1 MANEPKKQQQI
12 QIKYEDMAARYANQV
27 VLTTGQEEIF
37 LDFSSGL
44 VPDQGQG
51 FSTLPIH
58 TRIAMTPSG
67 VVRLAQL
74 LAQTVQ
80 RFQVVQVQP
89 PPQEPPAQVE
99 GAAAP
104 EAPAKSE

>member
-1 MANEPKKQQQI
+1 MANEQKKQQQI

-58 TRIAMTPSG
+58 TRIAMTAG
-67 VVRLAQL
+67 GLRRLYQTLGQLFAKAQ
-74 LAQTVQ
+74 
-80 RFQVVQVQP
+80 QP
-89 PPQEPPAQVE
+89 PAGTTTSTESAASGTEE
-99 GAAAP
+99 G
-104 EAPAKSE
+104 K

>member
-1 MANEPKKQQQI
+1 MANEQKKQQQI

-44 VPDQGQG
+44 IPDQGQG

-58 TRIAMTPSG
+58 TRIAMTAG
-67 VVRLAQL
+67 GLRRLYQTLGQLFAKAQ
-74 LAQTVQ
+74 
-80 RFQVVQVQP
+80 QP
-89 PPQEPPAQVE
+89 PAGTTASTEE
-99 GAAAP
+99 AAKA
-104 EAPAKSE
+104 ESK